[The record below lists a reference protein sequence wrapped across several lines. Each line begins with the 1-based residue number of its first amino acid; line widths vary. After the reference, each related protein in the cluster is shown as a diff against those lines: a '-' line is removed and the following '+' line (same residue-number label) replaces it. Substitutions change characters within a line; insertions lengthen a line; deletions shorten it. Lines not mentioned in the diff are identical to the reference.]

1 MMKMRN
7 FVASIAACAVAA
19 SAMALTVGAQVTNG
33 NTTGDDGSLFYMYDV
48 LAEGGDVTA
57 IYGVKVEMTV
67 GDLTNGCGGGFG
79 FNSESTGWKSI
90 EWGNADA
97 GKALSFDENGDFTY
111 TSDAPIFATSDTY
124 CQIWL
129 QNWWGCD
136 VTVDNITLLG
146 ADGNALT
153 AGGAEEETPEETTPA
168 ADDDADTTTTAAA
181 EDNDD
186 AATTTTTKAAAST
199 GSTNTGDAGVGL
211 ALAGLAVAGAV
222 AFVTKRK

>member
-19 SAMALTVGAQVTNG
+19 SAMAVSASAAVLNP
-33 NTTGDDGSLFYMYDV
+33 NTDDFYCIDAITDYDV
-48 LAEGGDVTA
+48 AS
-57 IYGVKVEMTV
+57 IYGVKV
-67 GDLTNGCGGGFG
+67 DLTWEDGGEGCGGGFG
-79 FNSESTGWKSI
+79 FNSESTGWAQN
-90 EWGNADA
+90 EFGNEGSGKTCEMDA
-97 GKALSFDENGDFTY
+97 NGDFTY
-111 TSDAPIFATSDTY
+111 MSDAPIFASTDTY
-124 CQIWL
+124 AQVWI
-129 QNWWGCD
+129 QSWWGAD
-136 VTVDNITLLG
+136 ITVESITLLG

-168 ADDDADTTTTAAA
+168 ADDEADTTTTAAA